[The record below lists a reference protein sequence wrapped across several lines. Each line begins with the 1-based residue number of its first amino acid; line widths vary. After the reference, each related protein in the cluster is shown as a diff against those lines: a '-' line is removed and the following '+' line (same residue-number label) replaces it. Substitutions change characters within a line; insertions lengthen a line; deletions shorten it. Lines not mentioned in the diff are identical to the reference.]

1 MSFADFFHLDD
12 PAAVNLLSP
21 SASEWLRARLA
32 EADAATADQITGTA
46 SLATE
51 VSPGLAGELAG
62 ADQDPAFVFASA
74 GDAQE
79 AQGLAG
85 QLCQRC
91 ALQTR
96 CPEAACRI
104 FRVEQAAIDFQSN
117 PSPDA
122 AI

>member
-1 MSFADFFHLDD
+1 MNSADFFHLDD
-12 PAAVNLLSP
+12 PAAANHLSP

-32 EADAATADQITGTA
+32 EADAAAADQIQGTT
-46 SLATE
+46 SLAQE

-62 ADQDPAFVFASA
+62 ADDDPAFVFAGQ

-79 AQGLAG
+79 AQSLAG
-85 QLCQRC
+85 RLCRSC
-91 ALQTR
+91 ALNTR
-96 CPEAACRI
+96 CPEEACRI
-104 FRVEQAAIDFQSN
+104 FRVEAAAIAYQAN